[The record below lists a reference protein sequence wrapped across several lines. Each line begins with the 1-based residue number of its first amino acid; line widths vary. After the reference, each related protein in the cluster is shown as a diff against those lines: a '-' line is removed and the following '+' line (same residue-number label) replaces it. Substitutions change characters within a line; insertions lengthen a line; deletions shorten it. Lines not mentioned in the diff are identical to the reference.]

1 MNHALGRL
9 LGLFCSLLCCLS
21 LACSAS
27 AAPPPPAEDF
37 FQKAAFH
44 GATLSPSGLHLAM
57 VVGSQDARDR
67 LAVLDLQT
75 LKVQVVASFTD
86 GDVFDYRWVN
96 DKRLIFKV
104 GDRKLALDEPRLCR
118 WPVRRQRRRQ
128 RLSPTG
134 AA

>member
-9 LGLFCSLLCCLS
+9 LGLFFSMW

-27 AAPPPPAEDF
+27 AAPPPPAEVF

-96 DKRLIFKV
+96 DKRLIFNV
-104 GDRKLALDEPRLCR
+104 GDRKLALADHAFAGGLFA
-118 WPVRRQRRRQ
+118 VNADGSGYRQLAQ
-128 RLSPTG
+128 R
-134 AA
+134 